1 MKKNPQNEENLK
13 EKEQA
18 QEQSKNKNENGKK
31 GFFKK
36 IWYSID
42 KIEKY
47 PELSAEG
54 FKSAIKYLAI
64 LIVILAFASAAGAFV
79 AVIVVPSAAIVILNS
94 ALVVPL
100 GTIL

>member
-42 KIEKY
+42 KIEK
-47 PELSAEG
+47 L
-54 FKSAIKYLAI
+54 
-64 LIVILAFASAAGAFV
+64 
-79 AVIVVPSAAIVILNS
+79 
-94 ALVVPL
+94 
-100 GTIL
+100 

>member
-36 IWYSID
+36 II
-42 KIEKY
+42 
-47 PELSAEG
+47 
-54 FKSAIKYLAI
+54 
-64 LIVILAFASAAGAFV
+64 
-79 AVIVVPSAAIVILNS
+79 
-94 ALVVPL
+94 
-100 GTIL
+100 